1 MKILNKT
8 SYTTTILEIEHNN
21 EVYTIRHAED
31 HDGYFVNEWEI
42 LNEDGDLIDDVLAN
56 AACEDL
62 YDTLTFFASEH
73 INGTNK
79 SLIEASSITTNV
91 YSPDAQKVEWASILA
106 NELSG
111 EQLDYQ
117 EFVEYIEGYYENP
130 EEYNIHPDSSYWSAI
145 VSAWH
150 NTEEMYEL
158 YLSQFKK

>member
-8 SYTTTILEIEHNN
+8 SYTTTILEVEHNN

-42 LNEDGDLIDDVLAN
+42 LNEDGDFIDDVFDDAV
-56 AACEDL
+56 CEDL
-62 YDTLTFFASEH
+62 YDTLTFFAVQH
-73 INGTNK
+73 INGTAVTNT
-79 SLIEASSITTNV
+79 INV
-91 YSPDAQKVEWASILA
+91 YSPDAQAVEYASILA

-117 EFVEYIEGYYENP
+117 EFVDYIDDYYENP
-130 EEYNIHPDSSYWSAI
+130 EEYNIHPGSSYRSAI

>member
-8 SYTTTILEIEHNN
+8 SYTTTILEVEHNN

-42 LNEDGDLIDDVLAN
+42 LNEDGDFIDDVLAS
-56 AACEDL
+56 AVCEDL
-62 YDTLTFFASEH
+62 YDTLTFFAVQH
-73 INGTNK
+73 INGT
-79 SLIEASSITTNV
+79 AVTNTIDV
-91 YSPDAQKVEWASILA
+91 YSPDAQQVEYASILA

-111 EQLDYQ
+111 EQLEYQ
-117 EFVEYIEGYYENP
+117 EFVDYIDDYYENP
-130 EEYNIHPDSSYWSAI
+130 EEYNIHPDSSYRSAI

>member
-8 SYTTTILEIEHNN
+8 SYTTTILEVEYNN

-62 YDTLTFFASEH
+62 YDTL
-73 INGTNK
+73 
-79 SLIEASSITTNV
+79 
-91 YSPDAQKVEWASILA
+91 ILA
-106 NELSG
+106 NMIGRLSG

-117 EFVEYIEGYYENP
+117 EFIDYIEDYYENP

>member
-8 SYTTTILEIEHNN
+8 SYTTTILEVEHNN
-21 EVYTIRHAED
+21 EIYTIRHAED
-31 HDGYFVNEWEI
+31 YDGYFVSEWEI
-42 LNEDGDLIDDVLAN
+42 FDEDGDMLEI
-56 AACEDL
+56 EDEL
-62 YDTLTFFASEH
+62 CDTLTLLATEH
-73 INGTNK
+73 INGANK
-79 SLIEASSITTNV
+79 SLIEASSIATNV
-91 YSPDAQKVEWASILA
+91 YSPDAQAMEWASILA

-117 EFVEYIEGYYENP
+117 EFVDYIEDYYENP
-130 EEYNIHPDSSYWSAI
+130 EEYNIHPDSSYRSAI